1 MASGASPPISQPSPS
16 SRNPAAGENA
26 RPTAAS
32 KAEGKV
38 PVEAA
43 RQNGLGSALVL
54 RWTLLAL
61 LAAAFIALLPLWPPV
76 LLAAWGA
83 ILAHPLH
90 QRLEKRVK
98 GRSQAA
104 GVITVL
110 LVVLALTPVVVIGLS
125 LFGAAVDLVHKL
137 QQSGGGRNA
146 LAALASSEPT
156 LTFDRWDARRAIE
169 LAREH
174 GAGAFTAASTV
185 LGATAAVGVGLF
197 VFVTGFYT
205 FLVRGRQFWSWAI
218 EHSPLPRPYMHRF
231 GNAFV
236 ETGRG
241 LVVGVGFTAL
251 LQGLVMTIGFIIAQ
265 VPQPLVL
272 GLLATIAALIPS
284 IGTGLVWVPVSIGMA
299 MTGHKAAAIATLAIG
314 IFVSVIDNLVRPWLS
329 RFGNLLLPSFML
341 LLAMLGGIAA
351 FGAWG
356 ILIGPLFV
364 RMAKEA
370 LSIWH
375 ESNQTVDQG
384 ATTAPTNAH

>member
-1 MASGASPPISQPSPS
+1 MASGASQPLPQPPPS
-16 SRNPAAGENA
+16 SRNPTPGENA
-26 RPTAAS
+26 RTTAAV
-32 KAEGKV
+32 KAEGKA

-43 RQNGLGSALVL
+43 RQAGLGSALVL

-83 ILAHPLH
+83 ILAHPLYT
-90 QRLEKRVK
+90 RLVKRVK
-98 GRSQAA
+98 GRNKAA
-104 GVITVL
+104 GVVTVL
-110 LVVLALTPVVVIGLS
+110 LVLLALTPVVVIGLS
-125 LFGAAVDLVHKL
+125 LFGAAVDLMHQLK
-137 QQSGGGRNA
+137 QSGDGRGA
-146 LAALASSEPT
+146 LSALVASEPT
-156 LTFDRWDARRAIE
+156 LAFDKLDARKAID
-169 LAREH
+169 LARQH
-174 GAGAFTAASTV
+174 GASAFNAASTV

-205 FLVRGRQFWSWAI
+205 FLVQGRSFWDWAI
-218 EHSPLPRPYMHRF
+218 EHAPLPRAYMHRF

-236 ETGRG
+236 ETGHG

-251 LQGLVMTIGFIIAQ
+251 LQGLVMTIGFIAIH
-265 VPQPLVL
+265 VPQALVL

-284 IGTGLVWVPVSIGMA
+284 IGTGLVWVPVSIGLLMS
-299 MTGHKAAAIATLAIG
+299 GRKAAAIATLVVG
-314 IFVSVIDNLVRPWLS
+314 VVVSVVDNVVRPWLS
-329 RFGNLLLPSFML
+329 RFGDLLLPSYVL

-375 ESNQTVDQG
+375 ESNQTVDQRAAG
-384 ATTAPTNAH
+384 TTNAH